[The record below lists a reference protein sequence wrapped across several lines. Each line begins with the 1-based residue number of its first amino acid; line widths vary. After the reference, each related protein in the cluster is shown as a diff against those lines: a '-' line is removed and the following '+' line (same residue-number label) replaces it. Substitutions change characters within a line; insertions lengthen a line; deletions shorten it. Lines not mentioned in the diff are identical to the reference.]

1 MSPALLQLLWLLCHH
16 RGFLTGPSSLFAPL
30 FRTAQCLDLSH
41 GQGMCVELTKLLIT
55 SSYKANFSLHLACMP
70 SWRKEQGREQL
81 ALVQALAF
89 DAMSSVVPRGVTYFR
104 QGEATVGGPCGST
117 GQVSLEGP
125 SAGFLGCLSIGGG
138 CSAAGSS
145 SAVTSCVAS
154 RVTSPSCWPPKCSFS
169 HLPRATHPMTLTS
182 ENHQSF

>member
-1 MSPALLQLLWLLCHH
+1 MPWVSPALLQFPWLLCHH

-30 FRTAQCLDLSH
+30 FRTAQCLELSH
-41 GQGMCVELTKLLIT
+41 GQGIYVELTKLLIT

-81 ALVQALAF
+81 ALVRALAF
-89 DAMSSVVPRGVTYFR
+89 DAMSSVIPRGVTYSW

-125 SAGFLGCLSIGGG
+125 SADFLGCLPIGGG

-145 SAVTSCVAS
+145 SAVTSYVAS
-154 RVTSPSCWPPKCSFS
+154 RVTSHSCWPPKCSFS
-169 HLPRATHPMTLTS
+169 HLPEPPTPCC
-182 ENHQSF
+182 